1 MNITEAIGSGG
12 TVTYSGEGY
21 YEIDGV
27 KRYGFGKNITITATP
42 DADMCVKSF
51 KVNGKEV
58 SYTLNGDVATATV
71 STSGVLSVE
80 IEFTE
85 KTYAATITGMI
96 AGAFKNLNKVTAT
109 DGSKTIEVTF
119 EKSETGRIVTVYLPK
134 GTWTVSLL
142 NGSSVLATANVTIN
156 GTETE
161 TPSVKIN

>member
-1 MNITEAIGSGG
+1 
-12 TVTYSGEGY
+12 
-21 YEIDGV
+21 
-27 KRYGFGKNITITATP
+27 
-42 DADMCVKSF
+42 MCVKSF

-58 SYTLNGDVATATV
+58 SYTLSGDVATATV
-71 STSGVLSVE
+71 STSGALSVE

-119 EKSETGRIVTVYLPK
+119 EKSATGTGRIVTVYLPK